1 MYSLNIII
9 YMFIYVYI
17 GKIKREVKEEKGSR
31 KYGRRGIVVNIV

>member
-9 YMFIYVYI
+9 YNVYI